1 MCIPAVPVR
10 LHFPESTVT
19 VHHHLR
25 SDVRASWDRAHA
37 AHVDPAL
44 DAAPMVWDED
54 ALMLARRDA
63 TWLPLALHSLT
74 AQRGAYSAAG
84 SIVAL
89 FDASGRML
97 HSEGEARALDGLG
110 GINFRPGS
118 AWSEDAVGTNGPGT
132 ALATGRPVHIVGAEH
147 FCEQWQGWHCAAV
160 PLRDPLT
167 GAVNGALDVSGFRQT
182 ANPHTL
188 MLVVALGAA
197 IEQMLSAREAQRRA
211 FVLERFAMFAARW
224 PGECLVAVD
233 RAGTILSAS
242 AAPAA
247 LHPLAPISDGAC
259 AAFAQAVAA
268 SSSEQP
274 RAVSMPSPID
284 GDVVFHPVLHHGTV
298 AGACML
304 VPRRESSRVQ
314 VASRLA
320 MRPVACRGREATRYT
335 LDDIVG
341 DSRALRDAHRL
352 AIAAASNTL
361 PVLLLG
367 ESGTGKE
374 MFAQGIHAASDRAA
388 RPFIAVNCAAL
399 PADLVESELFGY
411 VGGAFSG
418 ARREGAIGKFE
429 AANGGTILLDEVG
442 DLPLPAQAALL
453 RVLQEGE
460 VTRVGATRGTPV
472 DVRVIAATNT
482 DVDVARRNGT
492 FRDDL
497 FYRLGVLSIT
507 LPPLRERRS
516 DIERLATRF
525 LADAGAE
532 LGRTGHSF
540 APATLD
546 ALRASDWPGNIR
558 ELKNVIWRVVA
569 LARSSVITPESLP
582 AEMRGG
588 GAATSASNGPSCP
601 SCGEPAAAELEVPAA
616 IAPDDDERERLVRA
630 IEGSRNMGEAAQ
642 ILGVARSTLYR
653 QMARH
658 GVQAHRVV
666 ER

>member
-1 MCIPAVPVR
+1 
-10 LHFPESTVT
+10 
-19 VHHHLR
+19 
-25 SDVRASWDRAHA
+25 
-37 AHVDPAL
+37 
-44 DAAPMVWDED
+44 MVWDDE
-54 ALMLARRDA
+54 ALMHARKAA
-63 TWLPLALHSLT
+63 TWLPLALHSLK

-97 HSEGEARALDGLG
+97 HSEGEARALDGLA

-118 AWSEDAVGTNGPGT
+118 VWSEAAVGTNGPGT
-132 ALATGRPVHIVGAEH
+132 ALATRRPVHIVGAEH
-147 FCEQWQGWHCAAV
+147 FCEEWQGWHCAAV

-167 GAVNGALDVSGFRQT
+167 GAVGGALDVSGFRHT

-197 IEQMLSAREAQRRA
+197 IEQMLAAREAQRRA
-211 FVLERFAMFAARW
+211 LVLERFASFTARW
-224 PGECLVAVD
+224 PGECIVAVD

-242 AAPAA
+242 PGAPAA
-247 LHPLAPISDGAC
+247 LHPLAPLSDVAS
-259 AAFAQAVAA
+259 AAFGQAVAA
-268 SSSEQP
+268 STSEHP
-274 RAVSMPSPID
+274 RAVALPAPID
-284 GDVVFHPVLHHGTV
+284 GDVVFHPVLHQGTV
-298 AGACML
+298 AGACVL
-304 VPRRESSRVQ
+304 VPRRESARAQ

-320 MRPVACRGREATRYT
+320 MRPISCRVRESTRYT
-335 LDDIVG
+335 LDDVVG
-341 DSRALRDAHRL
+341 DSGALRDAHRL

-418 ARREGAIGKFE
+418 ARRDGAIGKFE

-472 DVRVIAATNT
+472 DVRVIAATNS
-482 DVDVARRNGT
+482 DVNAARRSGT

-497 FYRLGVLSIT
+497 FYRLGVFSIT
-507 LPPLRERRS
+507 LPPLRERRG

-532 LGRTGHSF
+532 LGRSGHTF

-546 ALRASDWPGNIR
+546 ALRAFDWPGNIR

-569 LARSSVITPESLP
+569 LARGSVITPEALP
-582 AEMRGG
+582 ADMRGG
-588 GAATSASNGPSCP
+588 VLAAATVHGSSCP
-601 SCGEPAAAELEVPAA
+601 SCGDRAATDHDAASEAVPLR
-616 IAPDDDERERLVRA
+616 DDSERERLVRA

-642 ILGVARSTLYR
+642 MLGVARSTLYR
-653 QMARH
+653 QMARY
-658 GVQAHRVV
+658 GIQAHRVV

>member
-1 MCIPAVPVR
+1 MTVAPDVR
-10 LHFPESTVT
+10 PE
-19 VHHHLR
+19 
-25 SDVRASWDRAHA
+25 VRASWERARA
-37 AHVDPAL
+37 AQVDPAL

-54 ALMLARRDA
+54 ALVQARRDA
-63 TWLPLALHSLT
+63 TWLPLALHALT

-89 FDASGRML
+89 FDAAGRML

-118 AWSEDAVGTNGPGT
+118 AWAEGAVGTNGPGT

-167 GAVNGALDVSGFRQT
+167 GAVNGALDVSGFRHT

-197 IEQMLSAREAQRRA
+197 IEQTLAAREAQRRA
-211 FVLERFAMFAARW
+211 AVLERFATFSSRW
-224 PGECLVAVD
+224 PGECLIAVD
-233 RAGTILSAS
+233 RAGRILSAS
-242 AAPAA
+242 PTAPAA
-247 LHPLAPISDGAC
+247 LHPLAPLSDAAC
-259 AAFAQAVAA
+259 AALAQAVAGSA
-268 SSSEQP
+268 GETP
-274 RAVSMPSPID
+274 RAVALPAPVD
-284 GDVVFHPVLHHGTV
+284 GDVVFHPVLHQGGV
-298 AGACML
+298 AGACVV
-304 VPRRESSRVQ
+304 VPRRESSRAR
-314 VASRLA
+314 VALGLDS
-320 MRPVACRGREATRYT
+320 RPVACRGRAPTRYR
-335 LDDIVG
+335 LDDVVG

-374 MFAQGIHAASDRAA
+374 MFAQGIHAASDRAT
-388 RPFIAVNCAAL
+388 RPFVAVNCAAL
-399 PADLVESELFGY
+399 PAELVESELFGY

-418 ARREGAIGKFE
+418 ARRDGAMGKFE
-429 AANGGTILLDEVG
+429 AASGGTILLDEIG
-442 DLPLPAQAALL
+442 DLPLSAQAALL

-472 DVRVIAATNT
+472 DVRVIAATNA
-482 DVDVARRNGT
+482 DVEAARRSGT

-532 LGRTGHSF
+532 LGRSGHTF
-540 APATLD
+540 APATVD
-546 ALRASDWPGNIR
+546 ALRACDWPGNIR

-582 AEMRGG
+582 EEMRA
-588 GAATSASNGPSCP
+588 GAAAASAGPSCP
-601 SCGEPAAAELEVPAA
+601 SCGEPAAADPGVGVAA
-616 IAPDDDERERLVRA
+616 AGVSGGPERERLVRA
-630 IEGSRNMGEAAQ
+630 IEGSRSMGEAAQ
-642 ILGVARSTLYR
+642 ILGMARSTLYR
-653 QMARH
+653 QMSRY
-658 GVQAHRVV
+658 GVQAQRTVQ
-666 ER
+666 R

>member
-1 MCIPAVPVR
+1 
-10 LHFPESTVT
+10 VT
-19 VHHHLR
+19 VHHDVR
-25 SDVRASWDRAHA
+25 PDVRASWDRARA

-44 DAAPMVWDED
+44 QAAPMVWDDD
-54 ALMLARRDA
+54 ALRHARRDA
-63 TWLPLALHSLT
+63 TWLPLALHALT

-110 GINFRPGS
+110 GINFRPGA
-118 AWSEDAVGTNGPGT
+118 AWSEQAVGTNGPGT
-132 ALATGRPVHIVGAEH
+132 ALATGRAVHIVGAEH
-147 FCEQWQGWHCAAV
+147 FCEQWAGWHCAAV
-160 PLRDPLT
+160 PLRDPLN
-167 GAVNGALDVSGFRQT
+167 GAVQGALDVSGFSRT

-197 IEQMLSAREAQRRA
+197 IEQMLAAREAQRRA
-211 FVLERFAMFAARW
+211 FVLERFATFLSRW
-224 PGECLVAVD
+224 PGECIVAVD
-233 RAGTILSAS
+233 RVGRILSAS
-242 AAPAA
+242 PAAPAA
-247 LHPLAPISDGAC
+247 LHPLAPLADAASS
-259 AAFAQAVAA
+259 AFAQAVVA
-268 SSSEQP
+268 STSEHP
-274 RAVSMPSPID
+274 RAVEMPAPVD
-284 GDVVFHPVLHHGTV
+284 GDVVFHPVMYQGSA
-298 AGACML
+298 AGACVL
-304 VPRRESSRVQ
+304 VPRREPSRVQ
-314 VASRLA
+314 SASRLA
-320 MRPVACRGREATRYT
+320 MRPVACRAREATRYT
-335 LDDIVG
+335 LDDVVG
-341 DSRALRDAHRL
+341 DSRPLRDAHRL

-418 ARREGAIGKFE
+418 ARRDGAIGKFE

-472 DVRVIAATNT
+472 DVRVIAATNS
-482 DVDVARRNGT
+482 DVDAARRNGT

-497 FYRLGVLSIT
+497 FYRLSVLSIT

-546 ALRASDWPGNIR
+546 TLRGCDWPGNIR
-558 ELKNVIWRVVA
+558 ELKNVIWRIVA
-569 LARSSVITPESLP
+569 LTRSSVIAPESLP
-582 AEMRGG
+582 EELRGG
-588 GAATSASNGPSCP
+588 GTAAAAGHATSCP
-601 SCGEPAAAELEVPAA
+601 SCGEPAAAGLDVSPAA
-616 IAPDDDERERLVRA
+616 TPDDQERERLVRA
-630 IEGSRNMGEAAQ
+630 IEGSRSMGEAAQ
-642 ILGVARSTLYR
+642 VLGMARSTLYR

-666 ER
+666 QGASV